1 MTDNFDLSF
10 LSDDMK
16 LEGAVVVETT
26 ETQTKEAISLKET
39 EIKENSKFMS
49 LTFPESLVKRII
61 ASELH
66 NEETI
71 QDAISALIKLGQD
84 SETVFAPT
92 SLSMTNGNKLKYSV
106 KMPDGFDAFFADTV
120 KLNMLPANKSRFVVH
135 LLDWVLNGC
144 PKMSVE
150 HNVLSEEQMLI
161 EVIRKSVLLISN
173 STDKK
178 TGRVMN
184 EIGLS
189 NSDFTRLDQ
198 KRMVGLTNVVNK
210 LNNSKFGIEIDTKK
224 DLVKIKLEDETEIK
238 SFEKFL
244 TWKAFH

>member
-16 LEGAVVVETT
+16 LEGAVVATS
-26 ETQTKEAISLKET
+26 ETQEKEAISLKET

-61 ASELH
+61 ASDLH
-66 NEETI
+66 NEETL
-71 QDAISALIKLGQD
+71 QDAISALLKIGQE
-84 SETVFAPT
+84 SEAVFAPKT
-92 SLSMTNGNKLKYSV
+92 LEMASGNKLKYSV
-106 KMPDGFDAFFADTV
+106 KIPDGFEAFFADTV

-135 LLDWVLNGC
+135 LIDWVLNGC
-144 PKMSVE
+144 SEMNNEQK
-150 HNVLSEEQMLI
+150 VLSDEEMLI
-161 EVIRKSVLLISN
+161 QVIRKSVLLISH

-178 TGRVMN
+178 TGIIMN
-184 EIGLS
+184 ELGLS
-189 NSDFTRLDQ
+189 KSDYTRLDQ
-198 KRMVGLTNVVNK
+198 KRMVGLKNVVNK

-238 SFEKFL
+238 SFDKFIS
-244 TWKAFH
+244 WKAFH

>member
-1 MTDNFDLSF
+1 MGRRKIDLSI
-10 LSDDMK
+10 LGDDLK
-16 LEGAVVVETT
+16 LDNSVSTT
-26 ETQTKEAISLKET
+26 ETKESVVISKKENQN
-39 EIKENSKFMS
+39 KENSKFMS

-61 ASELH
+61 ASDLH
-66 NEETI
+66 NEETL
-71 QDAISALIKLGQD
+71 QDAISALLKIGQE
-84 SETVFAPT
+84 SEAVFAPKT
-92 SLSMTNGNKLKYSV
+92 LEMASGNKLKYSV

-120 KLNMLPANKSRFVVH
+120 KLNMLPANKSRFVVQ
-135 LLDWVLNGC
+135 LLEWVLDGC
-144 PKMSVE
+144 PEMKNE
-150 HNVLSEEQMLI
+150 QKVLSDEEMLI

-238 SFEKFL
+238 SFDKFL

>member
-1 MTDNFDLSF
+1 MARRKIDLSI
-10 LSDDMK
+10 LGDELK
-16 LEGAVVVETT
+16 LDNAVSTT
-26 ETQTKEAISLKET
+26 ETKESVVISQKET
-39 EIKENSKFMS
+39 TSKENSKFMS
-49 LTFPESLVKRII
+49 LTYPESLVKRII

-71 QDAISALIKLGQD
+71 QDAISALLKIGQE
-84 SETVFAPT
+84 SEAVFAPKT
-92 SLSMTNGNKLKYSV
+92 LEMSKGNKLKYSV
-106 KMPDGFDAFFADTV
+106 KIPDGFEAFFNDTV
-120 KLNMLPANKSRFVVH
+120 KLNMLPNHKSRFVVH

-144 PKMSVE
+144 PEMSVE

-161 EVIRKSVLLISN
+161 EVIRKSVLLISH

-178 TGRVMN
+178 TGKVVN

-189 NSDFTRLDQ
+189 NSDYTRLDQ
-198 KRMVGLTNVVNK
+198 KRMVGLKNVVNK

-238 SFEKFL
+238 SFDKFIS
-244 TWKAFH
+244 WKAFH

>member
-1 MTDNFDLSF
+1 MARRKIDLSI
-10 LSDDMK
+10 LGDELK
-16 LEGAVVVETT
+16 LDNAVSNTETKESVVISQKETT
-26 ETQTKEAISLKET
+26 S
-39 EIKENSKFMS
+39 KENSKFMS
-49 LTFPESLVKRII
+49 LTYPESLVKRII
-61 ASELH
+61 ASDLH
-66 NEETI
+66 NEETL
-71 QDAISALIKLGQD
+71 QDAISALLKIGQE
-84 SETVFAPT
+84 SEAVFAPKT
-92 SLSMTNGNKLKYSV
+92 LEMASGNKLKYSV
-106 KMPDGFDAFFADTV
+106 KIPDGFEAFFADTV

-135 LLDWVLNGC
+135 LIDWVLNGC
-144 PKMSVE
+144 PEMKNE
-150 HNVLSEEQMLI
+150 QKVLSDEEILI

-238 SFEKFL
+238 SFDKFL

>member
-1 MTDNFDLSF
+1 MVRRKIDLSI
-10 LSDDMK
+10 LGDELK
-16 LEGAVVVETT
+16 LDNAVVATETKESVVISQKETT
-26 ETQTKEAISLKET
+26 G
-39 EIKENSKFMS
+39 KENSKFMS

-61 ASELH
+61 ASDLQ

-71 QDAISALIKLGQD
+71 QDAISAMIKIGQD
-84 SETVFAPT
+84 SETVFAPKT
-92 SLSMTNGNKLKYSV
+92 LEMEKGNKLKYSV
-106 KMPDGFDAFFADTV
+106 KIPDGFEAFFADTV

-135 LLDWVLNGC
+135 LIDWVLNGC
-144 PKMSVE
+144 SEMNNEQK
-150 HNVLSEEQMLI
+150 VLSDEEMLI
-161 EVIRKSVLLISN
+161 QVIRKSVLLISF

-189 NSDFTRLDQ
+189 NSDYTRLDQ

-210 LNNSKFGIEIDTKK
+210 LNASKFGVEIDTKK

-238 SFEKFL
+238 SFDKFL

>member
-1 MTDNFDLSF
+1 MARRNIDLSI
-10 LSDDMK
+10 LGDDLK
-16 LEGAVVVETT
+16 LDNAVSTT
-26 ETQTKEAISLKET
+26 ETKESVVISQKEATS
-39 EIKENSKFMS
+39 KENSNFMS
-49 LTFPESLVKRII
+49 LIFPESLVKRII

-71 QDAISALIKLGQD
+71 QDAISALLKIGQE
-84 SETVFAPT
+84 SEAVFAPKT
-92 SLSMTNGNKLKYSV
+92 LEMSKGNKLKYSV
-106 KMPDGFDAFFADTV
+106 KIPDGFDAFFADTV
-120 KLNMLPANKSRFVVH
+120 KLNMLPNHKSRFVVH

-144 PKMSVE
+144 PEMSVE
-150 HNVLSEEQMLI
+150 HNVLSEEQMLT
-161 EVIRKSVLLISN
+161 EVIRKSVLLISH

-178 TGRVMN
+178 TGKVVN

-189 NSDFTRLDQ
+189 NSDYTRLDQ

-238 SFEKFL
+238 SFDKFL
-244 TWKAFH
+244 SWKAFH

>member
-1 MTDNFDLSF
+1 MGRRKIDLSI
-10 LSDDMK
+10 LGDDLK
-16 LEGAVVVETT
+16 LDNSVSTT
-26 ETQTKEAISLKET
+26 ETKESVVISKKENQN
-39 EIKENSKFMS
+39 KENSKFMS
-49 LTFPESLVKRII
+49 LTFPESLIKRII
-61 ASELH
+61 ASQL
-66 NEETI
+66 NDEETI
-71 QDAISALIKLGQD
+71 QDAISALLKIGQE
-84 SETVFAPT
+84 SEAVFAPKT
-92 SLSMTNGNKLKYSV
+92 LEMASGNKLKYSV

-120 KLNMLPANKSRFVVH
+120 KLNMLPANKSRFVTQ
-135 LLDWVLNGC
+135 LLEWVLNDC
-144 PKMSVE
+144 PEMKNE
-150 HNVLSEEQMLI
+150 QKVLSDEEILI
-161 EVIRKSVLLISN
+161 EVIRKSVLLISH

-178 TGRVMN
+178 TGKVVN

-238 SFEKFL
+238 SFDKFL

>member
-16 LEGAVVVETT
+16 LEGAVVATS
-26 ETQTKEAISLKET
+26 ETQEKEAISLKET
-39 EIKENSKFMS
+39 VIKENSKFMS
-49 LTFPESLVKRII
+49 LTYPESLVKRII
-61 ASELH
+61 TSQLH
-66 NEETI
+66 DEETI
-71 QDAISALIKLGQD
+71 QDAISALLKIGQE
-84 SETVFAPT
+84 SETVFAPKT
-92 SLSMTNGNKLKYSV
+92 LEMASGKKLKYSV

-120 KLNMLPANKSRFVVH
+120 KLNMLPSNKSRFVVQ
-135 LLDWVLNGC
+135 LLEWVMDGC
-144 PKMSVE
+144 PEMKNE
-150 HNVLSEEQMLI
+150 QKVLSEEEILI
-161 EVIRKSVLLISN
+161 ELIRKSVLLISH

-178 TGRVMN
+178 ASAVVN

-189 NSDFTRLDQ
+189 GSDYTRLDQ
-198 KRMVGLTNVVNK
+198 KRMVGLKNVVNK

-238 SFEKFL
+238 SFDKFL

>member
-16 LEGAVVVETT
+16 LEGAVVATS
-26 ETQTKEAISLKET
+26 ETQEKEAISLKET
-39 EIKENSKFMS
+39 EIKENSNFMS
-49 LTFPESLVKRII
+49 LNLPECLLKRIV
-61 ASELH
+61 ASDLH
-66 NEETI
+66 DEETI
-71 QDAISALIKLGQD
+71 QDAISAMIKIGQE

-92 SLSMTNGNKLKYSV
+92 SLSMANGNKLRYTV
-106 KMPDGFDAFFADTV
+106 KIPDGFEAFFADTV
-120 KLNMLPANKSRFVVH
+120 KLNMLPSHKSRFVVH
-135 LLDWVLNGC
+135 LIEWLLDGC
-144 PKMSVE
+144 PEMKNE
-150 HNVLSEEQMLI
+150 QAVLSEEQMLI

-184 EIGLS
+184 ELGLS

-224 DLVKIKLEDETEIK
+224 DLVKIKLDDEIEIK
-238 SFEKFL
+238 SFDKFL

>member
-1 MTDNFDLSF
+1 MGRRKIDLSI
-10 LSDDMK
+10 LGDDLK
-16 LEGAVVVETT
+16 LDNSVSTT
-26 ETQTKEAISLKET
+26 ETKESVVISKKENQN
-39 EIKENSKFMS
+39 KENSKFMS
-49 LTFPESLVKRII
+49 LTYPESLVKRII
-61 ASELH
+61 TSQLH
-66 NEETI
+66 DEETI
-71 QDAISALIKLGQD
+71 QDAISALLKIGQE
-84 SETVFAPT
+84 SEAVFAPKT
-92 SLSMTNGNKLKYSV
+92 LEMSKGNKLKYSV
-106 KMPDGFDAFFADTV
+106 KIPDGFDAFFADTV
-120 KLNMLPANKSRFVVH
+120 KLNMLPSNKSRFVVH

-144 PKMSVE
+144 PEMNNEQKA
-150 HNVLSEEQMLI
+150 LSDEEMLI

-210 LNNSKFGIEIDTKK
+210 LNNSKFGIQIDTKK

-238 SFEKFL
+238 SFDKFL
-244 TWKAFH
+244 SWKAFH

>member
-16 LEGAVVVETT
+16 LEGAVVATS
-26 ETQTKEAISLKET
+26 ETQEKEAISLKET

-49 LTFPESLVKRII
+49 LTYPESLIKRII
-61 ASELH
+61 ASQLH
-66 NEETI
+66 DEETI
-71 QDAISALIKLGQD
+71 QDAISALLKIGQE
-84 SETVFAPT
+84 SEAVFAPKT
-92 SLSMTNGNKLKYSV
+92 LEMASGNKLKYSV

-120 KLNMLPANKSRFVVH
+120 KLNMLPSNKSRFVVQ
-135 LLDWVLNGC
+135 LLEWVMDGC
-144 PKMSVE
+144 PEMKNE
-150 HNVLSEEQMLI
+150 QAVLSEEQMLI
-161 EVIRKSVLLISN
+161 EVIRKSVLLISH

-178 TGRVMN
+178 TGRVMSDL
-184 EIGLS
+184 GLS

-198 KRMVGLTNVVNK
+198 KRMVGLKNVVNK

-238 SFEKFL
+238 SFDKFL

>member
-16 LEGAVVVETT
+16 LEGEVVATS
-26 ETQTKEAISLKET
+26 ETQDKEAISLKET

-49 LTFPESLVKRII
+49 LTYPESLVKRII
-61 ASELH
+61 TSQLH
-66 NEETI
+66 DEETI
-71 QDAISALIKLGQD
+71 QDAISALIKTGQE

-92 SLSMTNGNKLKYSV
+92 SLSMANGNKLKYSV
-106 KMPDGFDAFFADTV
+106 KIPNGFEAFFNDTV
-120 KLNMLPANKSRFVVH
+120 KLNMLPANKSRFVAH

-144 PKMSVE
+144 PEMNNEQK
-150 HNVLSEEQMLI
+150 VLSEEQMLI

-173 STDKK
+173 STNKK

-184 EIGLS
+184 ELGLS
-189 NSDFTRLDQ
+189 NSDYTRLDQ

-210 LNNSKFGIEIDTKK
+210 LNASKFGIEIDTKK

-238 SFEKFL
+238 SFDKFL
-244 TWKAFH
+244 SWKAFH

>member
-16 LEGAVVVETT
+16 FEGAVVATS
-26 ETQTKEAISLKET
+26 ETQEKEAISLKET

-61 ASELH
+61 ASDLQ

-71 QDAISALIKLGQD
+71 QDAISAMIKIGQD
-84 SETVFAPT
+84 SETVFAPKT
-92 SLSMTNGNKLKYSV
+92 LEMEKGNKLKYSV
-106 KMPDGFDAFFADTV
+106 KIPDGFEAFFADTV
-120 KLNMLPANKSRFVVH
+120 KLNMLPANKSRFVVQ
-135 LLDWVLNGC
+135 LLEWVLDGC
-144 PKMSVE
+144 PEMNNEQK
-150 HNVLSEEQMLI
+150 VLSDEEMLI
-161 EVIRKSVLLISN
+161 EVIRKSVLLISH

-178 TGRVMN
+178 TGKVVN

-210 LNNSKFGIEIDTKK
+210 LNASKFGIEIETKK

>member
-1 MTDNFDLSF
+1 MGRRKIDLSI
-10 LSDDMK
+10 LGDDLK
-16 LEGAVVVETT
+16 LDNSVSTT
-26 ETQTKEAISLKET
+26 ETKESVVISQKET

-49 LTFPESLVKRII
+49 LTFPDSLVKRII
-61 ASELH
+61 ASDLH
-66 NEETI
+66 DEETI
-71 QDAISALIKLGQD
+71 QDAISAIIKIGQE

-92 SLSMTNGNKLKYSV
+92 SLSMANGTKLKYSV
-106 KMPDGFDAFFADTV
+106 KIPNGFEAFFNDTV
-120 KLNMLPANKSRFVVH
+120 KLNMLPANKSRFVAY

-144 PKMSVE
+144 PEMENEQK
-150 HNVLSEEQMLI
+150 VLSEEQMLI
-161 EVIRKSVLLISN
+161 EVIRKSVLLISH

-210 LNNSKFGIEIDTKK
+210 LNASKFGIEIDTKK
-224 DLVKIKLEDETEIK
+224 DLVKIKLEEETEIK
-238 SFEKFL
+238 SFDKFIS
-244 TWKAFH
+244 WKAFH

>member
-1 MTDNFDLSF
+1 MVRRKIDLSI
-10 LSDDMK
+10 LGDDLK
-16 LEGAVVVETT
+16 LDNSVSTT
-26 ETQTKEAISLKET
+26 ETKESVVISQKET
-39 EIKENSKFMS
+39 TGKENSKFMS

-61 ASELH
+61 ASDLQ

-71 QDAISALIKLGQD
+71 QDAISAMIKIGQD
-84 SETVFAPT
+84 SETVFAPKT
-92 SLSMTNGNKLKYSV
+92 LEMEKGNKLKYSV
-106 KMPDGFDAFFADTV
+106 KIPDGFEAFFADTV

-135 LLDWVLNGC
+135 LIDWVLNGC
-144 PKMSVE
+144 SEMNNEQK
-150 HNVLSEEQMLI
+150 VLSDEEMLI
-161 EVIRKSVLLISN
+161 QVIRKSVLLISF

-189 NSDFTRLDQ
+189 NSDYTRLDQ

-238 SFEKFL
+238 SFDKFIS
-244 TWKAFH
+244 WKAFH